1 MNNYEKIKNM
11 TVDELAEWLENYSKN
26 IILNVCN
33 DIIKNLLD
41 SENRSRVVT
50 EIKKRLLLSE
60 VEND

>member
-26 IILNVCN
+26 IILNICN
-33 DIIKNLLD
+33 DIIKKLLD

>member
-26 IILNVCN
+26 IILNICD
-33 DIIKNLLD
+33 DIIKKLLD

>member
-41 SENRSRVVT
+41 SKNRSRVVT

>member
-26 IILNVCN
+26 IILNICK
-33 DIIKNLLD
+33 DIIKKLLD

>member
-1 MNNYEKIKNM
+1 MINYEKIKNM